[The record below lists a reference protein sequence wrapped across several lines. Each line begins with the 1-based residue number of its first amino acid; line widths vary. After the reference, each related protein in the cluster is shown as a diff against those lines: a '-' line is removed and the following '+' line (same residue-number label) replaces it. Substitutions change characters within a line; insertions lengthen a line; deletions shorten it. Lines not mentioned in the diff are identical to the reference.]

1 LQPPNLIALDGQRH
15 RNTLDNHVTVADMA
29 SAAAYPPALAAS
41 LRAASKA
48 RIVNFAATA
57 HGVRSDSCRSCRKG
71 WSRISAVS
79 IRRLVMMAL
88 ELEAQ
93 HSWLLS
99 KRIDHFEE
107 RELIKIRIPCADS
120 SDPVLA

>member
-57 HGVRSDSCRSCRKG
+57 HGVRSDSCRSWRYPVK
-71 WSRISAVS
+71 
-79 IRRLVMMAL
+79 
-88 ELEAQ
+88 LEADDRPAARPFGWRRERLQ
-93 HSWLLS
+93 
-99 KRIDHFEE
+99 FE
-107 RELIKIRIPCADS
+107 RHHH
-120 SDPVLA
+120 